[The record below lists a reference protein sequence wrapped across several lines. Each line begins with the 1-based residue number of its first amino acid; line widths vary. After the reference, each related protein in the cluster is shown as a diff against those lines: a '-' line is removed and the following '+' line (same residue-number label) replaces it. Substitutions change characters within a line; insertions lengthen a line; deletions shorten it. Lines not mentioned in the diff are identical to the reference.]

1 MSPTRK
7 PRPPDKGAPPEHKP
21 SRKVALDEV
30 MRSLQDLVKNELATD
45 RAQQPPTSVASPKP
59 RATAKKPAVST
70 PSPQATEAASAETI
84 LETES
89 ITLVGLPDH
98 GVTPPPALEP
108 KPRAGTKLTA
118 PAGGLQQE
126 LPYLDA
132 LPMAPDAN
140 QSETAM
146 EAITSTEP
154 STVERETGNS
164 LLDVPP
170 TEKAAAPDVAPQSVT
185 EAAPVA
191 TGETNWDDIPVLEEA
206 VDMSEE
212 LEVNETG
219 HAGDAPVATNLPPA
233 EAARRLAIQV
243 AARLNVELRKSG
255 QGGLNSDIIT
265 RLARLL
271 QEALAKVAS
280 NMENNPPD
288 KH

>member
-1 MSPTRK
+1 
-7 PRPPDKGAPPEHKP
+7 
-21 SRKVALDEV
+21 
-30 MRSLQDLVKNELATD
+30 
-45 RAQQPPTSVASPKP
+45 
-59 RATAKKPAVST
+59 
-70 PSPQATEAASAETI
+70 
-84 LETES
+84 
-89 ITLVGLPDH
+89 
-98 GVTPPPALEP
+98 
-108 KPRAGTKLTA
+108 
-118 PAGGLQQE
+118 
-126 LPYLDA
+126 
-132 LPMAPDAN
+132 
-140 QSETAM
+140 M